1 MENSGCLLN
10 VDKDRE
16 CLLNDKNKTVMQQ
29 NGKYRAEYIDVA
41 AQRDR
46 FWKFRHE
53 SFAAFGV
60 VKESRRSDDL
70 VADKLLKGN
79 NDNNNEAA
87 CPTALCL
94 TTTCQKAG
102 DVTSQPEVS

>member
-1 MENSGCLLN
+1 
-10 VDKDRE
+10 
-16 CLLNDKNKTVMQQ
+16 
-29 NGKYRAEYIDVA
+29 
-41 AQRDR
+41 
-46 FWKFRHE
+46 
-53 SFAAFGV
+53 V

-79 NDNNNEAA
+79 NENNNEAA